1 MMSDGHGNPPG
12 AVPLTRPGSSAPW
25 GLLGMLV
32 VLVAV
37 EWTLSGHDLD
47 FTAPWHWDW
56 RTTGKL
62 TAKKQGK
69 ADILLFGDSLMKFG
83 VMPKVIQD
91 RSGKSAYNFA
101 LHTGQTSSS
110 YFMLKRVLDAGNHPQ
125 AVVLDLTPHMFA
137 HEPAENTR
145 LWPELLNPREC
156 FDLAWTMRAPEFFG
170 ATLLG
175 RFVPSIKERYDIRA
189 FVQAALVGGPNP
201 SRRAEIPTYRR
212 NWKVND
218 GAQLMPDGAS
228 PPIDPVHWELS
239 LYRKWQPNPV
249 NVAYLDRFLDLA
261 RTHQIP
267 VVWLLPPNQPSI
279 LARTEASGYNADYT
293 RFVRGVAARFPNVT
307 VADARQS
314 GFVPD
319 EFNDGIHL
327 KRPGALRL
335 SAALGD
341 LLRTRPPAGAW
352 VNLDAGQPR
361 PINLRIEDIGQSA
374 VAIQHDHDTTRR

>member
-1 MMSDGHGNPPG
+1 MATGQSNPPG
-12 AVPLTRPGSSAPW
+12 ETPEFRPRASAPW

-32 VLVAV
+32 ILVGV

-83 VMPKVIQD
+83 VMPRVIQD
-91 RSGKSAYNFA
+91 RSGKTAYNFA

-125 AVVLDLTPHMFA
+125 AVILDMTPHMFA
-137 HEPAENTR
+137 HNAEENFR
-145 LWPELLNPREC
+145 LWPEMLNPREC
-156 FDLAWTMRAPEFFG
+156 FDLAWTMRKPEFFG
-170 ATLLG
+170 ATMLG
-175 RFVPSIKERYDIRA
+175 RVVPSVKERHDIRA
-189 FVQAALVGGPNP
+189 FVLAALVGGPNP
-201 SRRAEIPTYRR
+201 SRRAEIPNFRR
-212 NWKVND
+212 NWKVNE

-239 LYRKWQPNPV
+239 LYRKWQPDPV
-249 NVAYLDRFLDLA
+249 NVAYLDRFLALA
-261 RTHQIP
+261 RSRQIP

-279 LARTEASGYNADYT
+279 LARTEASGYNAEYT
-293 RFVRGVAARFPNVT
+293 RFVQSVAARFPNVT

-314 GFVPD
+314 GFVPA

-327 KRPGALRL
+327 QRSGALRL

-341 LLRTRPPAGAW
+341 LIRTGLPAGGW
-352 VNLDAGQPR
+352 VYLDAGVPR
-361 PINLRIEDIGQSA
+361 AIDLPIEDLGQSA
-374 VAIQHDHDTTRR
+374 IALRNDHALTRR